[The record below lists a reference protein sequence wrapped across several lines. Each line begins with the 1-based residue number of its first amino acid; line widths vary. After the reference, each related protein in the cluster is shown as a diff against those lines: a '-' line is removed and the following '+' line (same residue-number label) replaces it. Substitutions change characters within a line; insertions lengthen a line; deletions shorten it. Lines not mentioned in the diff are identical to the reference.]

1 MLTVKRLLI
10 LKLLNLKVKRN
21 NLLHGF
27 IITTFVSL
35 YAIVSVIST
44 IHVIEFFSLSNPYWL
59 AVSLAIAFEIGAAAS
74 LASIIVLDKMNK
86 SLIWG
91 LFIILTCMQMMGNT
105 YFAYTNLTDF
115 KSWVE
120 LFGLVDEDPLYQKRV
135 LSIISGAIL
144 PLVALGYI
152 KSLVDYI
159 RPAIGDDANMHETPH
174 VVEVP
179 VVDLKEDQKRVA
191 KIVEELKEDGK
202 LPTYEQ
208 DGEEPTALANS
219 EYRLE
224 DKEDLPFLEDVLEMK
239 GLDVSPEVE
248 AKLVSEL
255 APVMV
260 AELEDGNNFVGTQQ
274 EAVANLATKL
284 PKTIAPANQ
293 EQVIK
298 EFAETEKSSE
308 IDNITDGEKKS
319 LI

>member
-1 MLTVKRLLI
+1 MLIAKQRLT

-59 AVSLAIAFEIGAAAS
+59 AVSLAVAFEIGAAAS

-105 YFAYTNLTDF
+105 YFAYNNLTDF

-144 PLVALGYI
+144 PLVALGFI

-159 RPAIGDDANMHETPH
+159 RPAIGDDANIHEAPREI
-174 VVEVP
+174 EVP
-179 VVDLKEDQKRVA
+179 VVDLKAEQNRVA
-191 KIVEELKEDGK
+191 KIVEELKEEGK
-202 LPTYEQ
+202 LPTYEHA
-208 DGEEPTALANS
+208 DEEPTALANS
-219 EYRLE
+219 QYRLE
-224 DKEDLPFLEDVLEMK
+224 DKEELPFIEDALEMK
-239 GLDVSPEVE
+239 GLNISPEKE
-248 AKLVSEL
+248 AELVSEL
-255 APVMV
+255 APIMV
-260 AELEDGNNFVGTQQ
+260 AELEDGNNFIGTQK
-274 EAVANLATKL
+274 EVVEEIAKL

-298 EFAETEKSSE
+298 EFAETEKSVE

>member
-1 MLTVKRLLI
+1 
-10 LKLLNLKVKRN
+10 VKRN

-144 PLVALGYI
+144 PLVALGFI

-159 RPAIGDDANMHETPH
+159 RPAIGDDANIHETPH
-174 VVEVP
+174 LVEVP
-179 VVDLKEDQKRVA
+179 VVDLKAEQNRVA
-191 KIVEELKEDGK
+191 KIVEELKEEGK
-202 LPTYEQ
+202 LPTYEPV
-208 DGEEPTALANS
+208 DEEPTALANS
-219 EYRLE
+219 QYRLE
-224 DKEDLPFLEDVLEMK
+224 DKEELPFLEDILEMK
-239 GLDVSPEVE
+239 GLDISPEVE
-248 AKLVSEL
+248 AEL
-255 APVMV
+255 V

-274 EAVANLATKL
+274 EVIANLATKL

-298 EFAETEKSSE
+298 EFAETEESPE